1 MGYPSLTIEIM
12 YILFSLTRFPL
23 LSARV
28 DELDFCFFF
37 DAGTEI
43 FVEDHVHF
51 IFSNALSLAVSQGR
65 RIRVLFFFSTQA
77 QRFWSKIMYILF
89 SLTRFP
95 LLSARVD
102 ELDFCFFS
110 TQAQR
115 FLSKIIYILFSLT
128 RFPLLSARVDELDF
142 CFFFDAGT
150 EILVEDHVHFIFSN
164 GFSLVS
170 KGRRIRFLSFLST
183 RAQKFLSKIGK

>member
-1 MGYPSLTIEIM
+1 M

-28 DELDFCFFF
+28 DELDFWFFF

-43 FVEDHVHF
+43 FVE
-51 IFSNALSLAVSQGR
+51 N
-65 RIRVLFFFSTQA
+65 
-77 QRFWSKIMYILF
+77 
-89 SLTRFP
+89 
-95 LLSARVD
+95 
-102 ELDFCFFS
+102 
-110 TQAQR
+110 
-115 FLSKIIYILFSLT
+115 
-128 RFPLLSARVDELDF
+128 
-142 CFFFDAGT
+142 
-150 EILVEDHVHFIFSN
+150 HVHFIFSN

>member
-1 MGYPSLTIEIM
+1 M

-51 IFSNALSLAVSQGR
+51 IFSN
-65 RIRVLFFFSTQA
+65 
-77 QRFWSKIMYILF
+77 
-89 SLTRFP
+89 
-95 LLSARVD
+95 
-102 ELDFCFFS
+102 
-110 TQAQR
+110 
-115 FLSKIIYILFSLT
+115 
-128 RFPLLSARVDELDF
+128 
-142 CFFFDAGT
+142 
-150 EILVEDHVHFIFSN
+150 

-183 RAQKFLSKIGK
+183 RAQNFLFEDWKIKISHGLEKFFLINAFLFLSTIGKRDFGRGLESNNQSWIG

>member
-1 MGYPSLTIEIM
+1 MRQRTFLLLLLLLLLRPTQNAAAGRGKIQLKVYIYRLVESTM

-51 IFSNALSLAVSQGR
+51 IFSN
-65 RIRVLFFFSTQA
+65 
-77 QRFWSKIMYILF
+77 
-89 SLTRFP
+89 
-95 LLSARVD
+95 
-102 ELDFCFFS
+102 
-110 TQAQR
+110 
-115 FLSKIIYILFSLT
+115 
-128 RFPLLSARVDELDF
+128 
-142 CFFFDAGT
+142 
-150 EILVEDHVHFIFSN
+150 

-183 RAQKFLSKIGK
+183 RAQKFLSKIGN